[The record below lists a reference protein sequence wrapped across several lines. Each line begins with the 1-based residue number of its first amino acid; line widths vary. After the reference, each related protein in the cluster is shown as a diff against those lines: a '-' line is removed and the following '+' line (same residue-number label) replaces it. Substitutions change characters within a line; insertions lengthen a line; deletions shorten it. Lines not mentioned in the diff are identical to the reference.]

1 MVILFSRFF
10 SISMHCSPRLQNE
23 QLLKHLPWF
32 KNQKGFPS
40 SAWEI
45 NYLKNTIMK
54 KIFFIANSARKIA
67 SDFKNA
73 SVKLNKESL
82 KIYSDGIKE
91 VINAVDGNAELSN
104 IIKKQ
109 LNTVSKVLQDDSK
122 EINQDDRN
130 LYARILE
137 VAATFILNDAPRNI
151 KASKSDY
158 MELINANNIEE
169 LIEGDFNKLVKL
181 DDGEIVIYNVA

>member
-1 MVILFSRFF
+1 MD
-10 SISMHCSPRLQNE
+10 
-23 QLLKHLPWF
+23 
-32 KNQKGFPS
+32 KN
-40 SAWEI
+40 
-45 NYLKNTIMK
+45 
-54 KIFFIANSARKIA
+54 IFFKAISARSIA
-67 SDFKNA
+67 TDFKNIK
-73 SVKLNKESL
+73 VELNKEGRR
-82 KIYSDGIKE
+82 IYSDGIKE
-91 VINAVDGNAELSN
+91 VINAVDGNAELSD

>member
-1 MVILFSRFF
+1 MD
-10 SISMHCSPRLQNE
+10 
-23 QLLKHLPWF
+23 
-32 KNQKGFPS
+32 KNS
-40 SAWEI
+40 
-45 NYLKNTIMK
+45 
-54 KIFFIANSARKIA
+54 FIAANTATSIA
-67 SDFKNA
+67 SDFKNTN
-73 SVKLNKESL
+73 VEINLGTE
-82 KIYSDGIKE
+82 IYATAIKPM
-91 VINAVDGNAELSN
+91 ITAVDGNAELSD
-104 IIKKQ
+104 IIQKQ

-137 VAATFILNDAPRNI
+137 IAATFILNDAPRNI

-181 DDGEIVIYNVA
+181 DDSEIVIYNVA

>member
-1 MVILFSRFF
+1 MD
-10 SISMHCSPRLQNE
+10 
-23 QLLKHLPWF
+23 
-32 KNQKGFPS
+32 KNS
-40 SAWEI
+40 
-45 NYLKNTIMK
+45 
-54 KIFFIANSARKIA
+54 FIAANTARSIA
-67 SDFKNA
+67 SDFKNTN
-73 SVKLNKESL
+73 VEINLGRE
-82 KIYSDGIKE
+82 IYATA
-91 VINAVDGNAELSN
+91 INAMITAVDGNAELSD
-104 IIKKQ
+104 IIQKQ

-158 MELINANNIEE
+158 MELINANNVEE
-169 LIEGDFNKLVKL
+169 LIEGQYNKLVKL

>member
-1 MVILFSRFF
+1 MTS
-10 SISMHCSPRLQNE
+10 
-23 QLLKHLPWF
+23 
-32 KNQKGFPS
+32 
-40 SAWEI
+40 
-45 NYLKNTIMK
+45 
-54 KIFFIANSARKIA
+54 KIKTVNMARSIA
-67 SDFKNA
+67 SDFKNTN
-73 SVKLNKESL
+73 VEINLGRE
-82 KIYSDGIKE
+82 IYANA
-91 VINAVDGNAELSN
+91 INAMITEVDGNAELSN

-181 DDGEIVIYNVA
+181 DDGEIVIFNVA

>member
-1 MVILFSRFF
+1 MDKNSF
-10 SISMHCSPRLQNE
+10 IS
-23 QLLKHLPWF
+23 
-32 KNQKGFPS
+32 
-40 SAWEI
+40 A
-45 NYLKNTIMK
+45 NT
-54 KIFFIANSARKIA
+54 ARSIA
-67 SDFKNA
+67 SDFKNTN
-73 SVKLNKESL
+73 VEINLGRE
-82 KIYSDGIKE
+82 IYATA
-91 VINAVDGNAELSN
+91 INAMITAVDGNAELSD

-109 LNTVSKVLQDDSK
+109 LNTVAKVLQDDSK

-137 VAATFILNDAPRNI
+137 VAAIFILNDAPRNI